1 MDFSQIISF
10 LQNNFLKDVVS
21 LCTFLLEMAGILVL
35 ITTAIKSFVNWIQ
48 KKENVQYELAEGTL
62 LALTF
67 KMGGEVLRTVVVREW
82 SELGIL
88 GAVILL
94 RAALTIMLRW
104 EISNEKKRNTK
115 E

>member
-1 MDFSQIISF
+1 MNISQIISF
-10 LQNNFLKDVVS
+10 LQNNFLKDIVS

-35 ITTAIKSFVNWIQ
+35 ITTAIRSFINWIQ

-67 KMGGEVLRTVVVREW
+67 KMGGEVLRTVIVREW

-104 EISNEKKRNTK
+104 EINNEEKRKSN
-115 E
+115 